1 MKLKEF
7 YDAIGGGYEAIK
19 QRMPKDDMIEKFVLK
34 FLSEPTYEN
43 LCRRIEYEEYEEAF
57 RAVHSLKG
65 ISANLG
71 FQRLEKSSGILTE
84 LLRNSNEEEIDKN
97 VVNQM
102 LEQITIDYNTV
113 IETISDFANS

>member
-19 QRMPKDDMIEKFVLK
+19 QRIPKDDMIEKFVLR

-43 LCRRIEYEEYEEAF
+43 LCRRIENEEYEEAF

-84 LLRNSNEEEIDKN
+84 LLRNSSAEEIDKN

-102 LEQITIDYNTV
+102 LEQITIDYNIV
-113 IETISDFANS
+113 IETIGDFANS